1 MLILDDI
8 LLFPVRGILWIFREL
23 HKVAQEELATEAET
37 ITAELRELYMMLET
51 RKITE
56 AEFDDRERELLDRL
70 EVLERRD
77 DRIEDQPDEYS
88 EFDDRERELLDRLE
102 VQESRDDRIEDQP
115 DKQPVDSRISR
126 KRQKAARE
134 ELAKEADAIAT
145 ELRELQGMVET
156 DPSLAKAKFDARER
170 KRLHRVKETGEP
182 GAHSEEK
189 RRRTTSGQ

>member
-77 DRIEDQPDEYS
+77 DRIEDQPD
-88 EFDDRERELLDRLE
+88 
-102 VQESRDDRIEDQP
+102 
-115 DKQPVDSRISR
+115 KQSVDSRISR
-126 KRQKAARE
+126 KRRKAARE

-145 ELRELQGMVET
+145 KLRELQGMVET
-156 DPSLAKAKFDARER
+156 DPSLTKAKFDARER
-170 KRLHRVKETGEP
+170 KRLNRVKETGEP
-182 GAHSEEK
+182 GVHSEEK
-189 RRRTTSGQ
+189 RDGQPADSE

>member
-77 DRIEDQPDEYS
+77 DRIEDQPD
-88 EFDDRERELLDRLE
+88 
-102 VQESRDDRIEDQP
+102 
-115 DKQPVDSRISR
+115 KQPVDSRISR
-126 KRQKAARE
+126 KRRKAARE

-156 DPSLAKAKFDARER
+156 DPSLTKAKFDARER
-170 KRLHRVKETGEP
+170 KRLNRVKETGEP

>member
-77 DRIEDQPDEYS
+77 DRIEDQPD
-88 EFDDRERELLDRLE
+88 
-102 VQESRDDRIEDQP
+102 
-115 DKQPVDSRISR
+115 KQSVDSRISR
-126 KRQKAARE
+126 KRRKAARE

-156 DPSLAKAKFDARER
+156 DPSLTKAKFDARER
-170 KRLHRVKETGEP
+170 KRLKRVKETGEP
-182 GAHSEEK
+182 GVHSEEK
-189 RRRTTSGQ
+189 RDGQPADSE